1 MIHPRPMRAELFRNW
16 APAVAWALVILAL
29 SGEGGSSRNTEG
41 LVLRL
46 FPDLGPDAVF
56 YINYSLRKGAHVV
69 GYAILGLLN
78 FRALGWRLA
87 GRAIGLAGLVAIIDE
102 AHQAMSTLRTAAL
115 ADIGFDLC
123 GAALAVVIARGARA
137 TSPPATSP

>member
-1 MIHPRPMRAELFRNW
+1 MRAELFRNW

-41 LVLRL
+41 LVHRL
-46 FPDLGPDAVF
+46 FPGLGPDAVF
-56 YINYSLRKGAHVV
+56 YINYSLRKGSHVV

-87 GRAIGLAGLVAIIDE
+87 GRAIGLAAVVAIIDE
-102 AHQAMSTLRTAAL
+102 AHQATSALRTPAL

-123 GAALAVVIARGARA
+123 GAALAIMIARGARA
-137 TSPPATSP
+137 GSPPATSP

>member
-1 MIHPRPMRAELFRNW
+1 MRAELFRNW

-41 LVLRL
+41 WILRV

-56 YINYSLRKGAHVV
+56 YINYSLRKGAHVA
-69 GYAILGLLN
+69 GYAIVGLLN
-78 FRALGWRLA
+78 FRALGWRQA
-87 GRAIGLAGLVAIIDE
+87 GWAIGLAGVVAVIDE
-102 AHQAMSTLRTAAL
+102 AHQATSPLRTAAL

-123 GAALAVVIARGARA
+123 GAALAVILTRK
-137 TSPPATSP
+137 T